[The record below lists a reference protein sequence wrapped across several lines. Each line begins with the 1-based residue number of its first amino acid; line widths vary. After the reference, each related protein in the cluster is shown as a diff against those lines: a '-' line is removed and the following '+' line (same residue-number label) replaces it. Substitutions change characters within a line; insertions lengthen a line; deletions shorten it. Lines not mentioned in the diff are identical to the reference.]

1 MSAEVISRRND
12 DKDTSSELTSDILVG
27 HVRQLRSAN
36 IPPPSTHDH
45 ERSMQTTYVRPVVL
59 LIPARNALSSAASI
73 PRWTRVPNIA
83 CTVVEDEVVP
93 KLLCTLDLKQ

>member
-1 MSAEVISRRND
+1 
-12 DKDTSSELTSDILVG
+12 
-27 HVRQLRSAN
+27 
-36 IPPPSTHDH
+36 
-45 ERSMQTTYVRPVVL
+45 MQTTYVRPVVL